1 MIPRRCNAAR
11 PYYKNKVKVIYA
23 QSSLSLPKCKIL
35 SFPIPLFI
43 SQIPSS
49 LSKRSETELR
59 PRSIE
64 DTIVGVQED
73 IAVDSL
79 GSAAN

>member
-11 PYYKNKVKVIYA
+11 PYYNKVKVIYA

-43 SQIPSS
+43 SQIQSS
-49 LSKRSETELR
+49 LSKRGETELR